1 MKVQLPKNNLLP
13 LVLLTMNLFVRLFV
27 ALNTNL
33 IIDEAYYFTYAVA
46 PGLSY
51 FDHPPMVGQLILL
64 TTLNLLYTG
73 EIFLRLGPLV
83 IGTINLLLIYLIGKE
98 LKDSKTGVLAML
110 MVSASAYHSI
120 VAGTFIL
127 PDAPLSLFWLIAIFA
142 AIKYI
147 KSDRSVYIILFGV
160 ATGFAMLSKYH
171 GVTLWFAMGLFIL
184 FRDRA
189 MLRRPSVYLSAFLS
203 LLLFMPVVIWNIDN
217 QFVSFSFHSNRI
229 LSGPVKIHWIAQE
242 IVGQFAY
249 NNPIIVVIL
258 IMTLFPFLCSRKI
271 WLDRSIVFLILL
283 ALPLPV
289 IAIALSFTTRTLPH
303 WSGIAYY
310 ALILI
315 SAVAVS
321 GYEIDRYKKYMTSVF
336 LANLLLFVAAGLVF
350 VQLYVGVL
358 PAKRSDTA
366 ESVGKNDVLLDL
378 YGWDIAA
385 EKLEKWIQSN
395 TNDWKSINLVTRNW
409 FPAGQ
414 LFYYYSYSRQ
424 EQLWVCG
431 TIEEQHHF
439 LILNKRLKPVRKGE
453 NMLYIT
459 TSVCYRPLPEK
470 LASAFERVGNKVV
483 IPIEMHG
490 RTAYNLIIYPLEG
503 AIKTIDAAEMHLVGA
518 ENNLSIREKE

>member
-1 MKVQLPKNNLLP
+1 
-13 LVLLTMNLFVRLFV
+13 MNLFVRLFV

-203 LLLFMPVVIWNIDN
+203 LLLFMPVVIWYIDN
-217 QFVSFSFHSNRI
+217 QFIGAPVAGHSHRF
-229 LSGPVKIHWIAQE
+229 
-242 IVGQFAY
+242 IV
-249 NNPIIVVIL
+249 
-258 IMTLFPFLCSRKI
+258 
-271 WLDRSIVFLILL
+271 
-283 ALPLPV
+283 
-289 IAIALSFTTRTLPH
+289 
-303 WSGIAYY
+303 YY
-310 ALILI
+310 A
-315 SAVAVS
+315 
-321 GYEIDRYKKYMTSVF
+321 
-336 LANLLLFVAAGLVF
+336 
-350 VQLYVGVL
+350 
-358 PAKRSDTA
+358 
-366 ESVGKNDVLLDL
+366 
-378 YGWDIAA
+378 
-385 EKLEKWIQSN
+385 
-395 TNDWKSINLVTRNW
+395 
-409 FPAGQ
+409 
-414 LFYYYSYSRQ
+414 
-424 EQLWVCG
+424 
-431 TIEEQHHF
+431 HF
-439 LILNKRLKPVRKGE
+439 
-453 NMLYIT
+453 T
-459 TSVCYRPLPEK
+459 
-470 LASAFERVGNKVV
+470 
-483 IPIEMHG
+483 
-490 RTAYNLIIYPLEG
+490 PLERYCLLCPYPYFG
-503 AIKTIDAAEMHLVGA
+503 SCCFRLR
-518 ENNLSIREKE
+518 N